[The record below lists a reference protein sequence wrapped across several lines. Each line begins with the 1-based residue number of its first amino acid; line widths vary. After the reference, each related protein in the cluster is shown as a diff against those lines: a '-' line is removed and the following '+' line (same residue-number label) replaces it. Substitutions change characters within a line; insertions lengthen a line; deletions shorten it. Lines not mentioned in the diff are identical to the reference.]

1 MFGVGA
7 GFQNCQLQG
16 GIARNNTML
25 NAKGGSWPPTMAPD
39 DPPVPGPHCISRD
52 LCVYSG
58 LVSFADFNPKLITPR
73 QPGPQESISGT
84 CRAFT

>member
-16 GIARNNTML
+16 GIARNNTVL
-25 NAKGGSWPPTMAPD
+25 NGKEGSCPHTMVPD
-39 DPPVPGPHCISRD
+39 DPLFQDHIVSPGIS
-52 LCVYSG
+52 
-58 LVSFADFNPKLITPR
+58 VSALGWSLSEISTQILSSPR